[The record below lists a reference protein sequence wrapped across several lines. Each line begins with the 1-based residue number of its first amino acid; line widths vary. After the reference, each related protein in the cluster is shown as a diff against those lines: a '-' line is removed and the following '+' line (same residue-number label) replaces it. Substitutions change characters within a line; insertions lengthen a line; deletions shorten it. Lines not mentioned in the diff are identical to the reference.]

1 MRSVKARDAPSE
13 KAAASG
19 RRGKI
24 LSRAPEPRVD
34 SRAQRKAKR
43 GVACGTR
50 AERGSRFAIRRPILA
65 LTLIVIVAGG
75 AIGLFAGGH
84 VAKAVGRMEA
94 AMVAP
99 FTDAGF
105 AVRDITLVGE
115 ERTAADA
122 AYAALAIGKGGSIFS
137 VRPDEARARLLMLPW
152 VADAEVRRHFPDS
165 VSVRIVEKRPFALWR
180 NGKEVSI
187 VERSG
192 AVITMAGTDRFAHL
206 PLIAGPGAPEAA
218 APIIDALAGQK
229 AIQARLQAIERI
241 GERRWDLLL
250 SGGVTVRLPEE
261 GWERQLSELEQLIVE
276 KGVLERD
283 IEVIDLRYP
292 DSYVFRLHNG
302 DSRPVPRERRA

>member
-1 MRSVKARDAPSE
+1 MRSVKARDARSE
-13 KAAASG
+13 KSGASG
-19 RRGKI
+19 RRGKM
-24 LSRAPEPRVD
+24 LSRAPEPRAA
-34 SRAQRKAKR
+34 RAQRKAKR
-43 GVACGTR
+43 AVDSGTR
-50 AERGSRFAIRRPILA
+50 EEGERRFAFRRPILA
-65 LTLIVIVAGG
+65 LTLTLVVAGV
-75 AIGLFAGGH
+75 AVGLFAGGH

-105 AVRDITLVGE
+105 AVRDITLTGD

-137 VRPDEARARLLMLPW
+137 VRPEEARARLLMLPW
-152 VADAEVRRHFPDS
+152 VADAEVRRHLPDS
-165 VSVRIVEKRPFALWR
+165 VSVRLVEKRPFALWR

-192 AVITMAGTDRFAHL
+192 AVITKAGTERFAHL
-206 PLIAGPGAPEAA
+206 PLITGAGAPETA

-229 AIQARLQAIERI
+229 AIQARLQEIQRI

-261 GWERQLSELEQLIVE
+261 GWERQLAELERLIVE
-276 KGVLERD
+276 KGVMERD

-302 DSRPVPRERRA
+302 DSRPVPRERHA

>member
-1 MRSVKARDAPSE
+1 MRPVKAKDARSE
-13 KAAASG
+13 KWAARG
-19 RRGKI
+19 RRAKI
-24 LSRAPEPRVD
+24 LSRSPE
-34 SRAQRKAKR
+34 SRADARTQRKAKR
-43 GVACGTR
+43 GADQGTW
-50 AERGSRFAIRRPILA
+50 AEGAPRFALRRPILV
-65 LTLIVIVAGG
+65 LTLILVVAGG
-75 AIGLFAGGH
+75 AVGLFAGGH
-84 VAKAVGRMEA
+84 VAKAIGRMEA

-105 AVRDITLVGE
+105 AVRDITLTGE

-137 VRPDEARARLLMLPW
+137 VRPEEARARLLMLPW
-152 VADAEVRRHFPDS
+152 VADAEVRRHFPDL
-165 VSVRIVEKRPFALWR
+165 VSVRLVEKRPFALWR
-180 NGKEVSI
+180 NGKEVS
-187 VERSG
+187 VVQRSG
-192 AVITMAGTDRFAHL
+192 AVITKAGTESFAHL
-206 PLIAGPGAPEAA
+206 PLLIGPGAPETA

-229 AIQARLQAIERI
+229 AIAARLQAVERI

-261 GWERQLSELEQLIVE
+261 GWERQLSELERLIVE

-302 DSRPVPRERRA
+302 DSRPVPRERHA

>member
-1 MRSVKARDAPSE
+1 MRSVKAKDARAE
-13 KAAASG
+13 KSAPSG
-19 RRGKI
+19 RRGKL
-24 LSRAPEPRVD
+24 LSRAPE
-34 SRAQRKAKR
+34 SRGGARTPRKAKR
-43 GVACGTR
+43 DADGGTW
-50 AERGSRFAIRRPILA
+50 AEAAPRFAMRRPILV
-65 LTLIVIVAGG
+65 LTLILVVAGG
-75 AIGLFAGGH
+75 AVGLFAGGH
-84 VAKAVGRMEA
+84 VAKAIERMEA

-105 AVRDITLVGE
+105 ALRDITLTGE

-122 AYAALAIGKGGSIFS
+122 AYAALALGKGGSIFS
-137 VRPDEARARLLMLPW
+137 VRPEEARARLLMLPW
-152 VADAEVRRHFPDS
+152 VADAEVRRHFPDT
-165 VSVRIVEKRPFALWR
+165 VSVRLIEKRPFALWR

-192 AVITMAGTDRFAHL
+192 AVITTAGTEGFAHL
-206 PLIAGPGAPEAA
+206 PLVIGPGAPETA

-229 AIQARLQAIERI
+229 AIAARLQAVERI

-261 GWERQLSELEQLIVE
+261 GWERQLAELEHLIVE

-302 DSRPVPRERRA
+302 DSRPVPRERHA

>member
-1 MRSVKARDAPSE
+1 MRSVKARDARSE
-13 KAAASG
+13 KSAASG

-24 LSRAPEPRVD
+24 LPRAPEPRAD
-34 SRAQRKAKR
+34 ARAQRKAKR
-43 GVACGTR
+43 GAQPGTR
-50 AERGSRFAIRRPILA
+50 AEGERRFAFRRPILV
-65 LTLIVIVAGG
+65 LTLVLIVAGA

-94 AMVAP
+94 AMVTP

-105 AVRDITLVGE
+105 AVRNITLAGE
-115 ERTAADA
+115 EHTAADA
-122 AYAALAIGKGGSIFS
+122 AYAALALTKGGSIFS

-152 VADAEVRRHFPDS
+152 VADAEVRRHFPDA
-165 VSVRIVEKRPFALWR
+165 VSVRLVEKRPFALWR
-180 NGKEVSI
+180 NGRELSI

-192 AVITMAGTDRFAHL
+192 AVITKAGIERFAHL
-206 PLIAGPGAPEAA
+206 PLISGAGAPETA
-218 APIIDALAGQK
+218 APIIDALARQK
-229 AIQARLQAIERI
+229 AIQARLQGIERI

-261 GWERQLSELEQLIVE
+261 GWERQLSDLERLIVE

>member
-24 LSRAPEPRVD
+24 LSRAPEPRAD

-43 GVACGTR
+43 GVASGTR
-50 AERGSRFAIRRPILA
+50 AEGGSRFAIRRPILA

-94 AMVAP
+94 AMVVP

-137 VRPDEARARLLMLPW
+137 VRP
-152 VADAEVRRHFPDS
+152 AEVRRHFPDS

-192 AVITMAGTDRFAHL
+192 AVITKAGTDRFAHL

-261 GWERQLSELEQLIVE
+261 GWERQLFELEQLIVE

>member
-1 MRSVKARDAPSE
+1 MRSVKARDTRSE
-13 KAAASG
+13 KTTASG

-24 LSRAPEPRVD
+24 LARAPEPRGNA
-34 SRAQRKAKR
+34 RTQRKSKR
-43 GVACGTR
+43 GGDPGPR
-50 AERGSRFAIRRPILA
+50 AEGNWRFAFRRPILG
-65 LTLIVIVAGG
+65 LTLILVVAV
-75 AIGLFAGGH
+75 AAVGLFAGGH
-84 VAKAVGRMEA
+84 VAKAIGRIEA

-105 AVRDITLVGE
+105 AVRNVTLAGE

-165 VSVRIVEKRPFALWR
+165 VSVRLVEKRPFALWR
-180 NGKEVSI
+180 NGKELSI

-192 AVITMAGTDRFAHL
+192 AVITKAGTESFAHL
-206 PLIAGPGAPEAA
+206 PLISGLGAPETA

-261 GWERQLSELEQLIVE
+261 GWERQLSELERLIVE

-302 DSRPVPRERRA
+302 DSRPVPRERHA

>member
-1 MRSVKARDAPSE
+1 MRPVKARDTRSE

-24 LSRAPEPRVD
+24 LSRAPEPRAD

-43 GVACGTR
+43 GSGTR
-50 AERGSRFAIRRPILA
+50 AEGERRFLFRRPILV
-65 LTLIVIVAGG
+65 LTLILIVAGA

-84 VAKAVGRMEA
+84 VAKAVGRLEA

-105 AVRDITLVGE
+105 AVRNIGLTGE

-122 AYAALAIGKGGSIFS
+122 AYAALAIGKGGSIFL

-165 VSVRIVEKRPFALWR
+165 VSVHLVEKRPFALWR
-180 NGKEVSI
+180 NGKDVSI

-192 AVITMAGTDRFAHL
+192 AVITTAGTERFTHL
-206 PLIAGPGAPEAA
+206 PLITGPGAPEAA

-261 GWERQLSELEQLIVE
+261 GWERQLSELERLIVE

-302 DSRPVPRERRA
+302 DSRPVPRERHA